1 MEANP
6 ALHCTVQLIHSMQQ
20 LPRAGVWALTLILL
34 AQYPAGSAAACSAA
48 TATKT
53 TPYFRISVVD
63 SQTGRGV
70 PLVLVRTGDYV
81 QLYSDS
87 AGNIAFH
94 EPGLMDQPVWF
105 SVLADGYN
113 LSSSVAANPTV
124 QTYLA
129 PYDTGVVLLT
139 TSGGSATVVM
149 DRVQHA
155 ERVYRLTGGGL
166 YRDSVL
172 TGDAAAIPA
181 SVLPRAVVDVP
192 SGSIGQDT
200 LQLATYKNLTLW
212 LFGDTV
218 CPRSARQNNCN
229 GSGMY
234 TVGAFGCLPSGDHDR
249 NCDPAAPPHLDYIA
263 ENTTAPWTDG
273 TFHHPQKIAPIA
285 PLDQNTWI
293 AAVSVIN
300 SGSSGEALF
309 AAYYKNPGDGAGPGE
324 AAQGTLSLHRITSS
338 W

>member
-1 MEANP
+1 MAPNG
-6 ALHCTVQLIHSMQQ
+6 ATLAVY
-20 LPRAGVWALTLILL
+20 ALTVSLT
-34 AQYPAGSAAACSAA
+34 PAYTGAVGGDTRKSAA
-48 TATKT
+48 TT
-53 TPYFRISVVD
+53 TTVLSPYFRISVVD
-63 SQTGRGV
+63 SQSGRGV

-94 EPGLMDQPVWF
+94 EPGLMNQPVWF

-113 LSSSVAANPTV
+113 LSSSVVANPTV
-124 QTYLA
+124 QTYDA
-129 PYDTGVVLLT
+129 PYDVGVVLLT

-155 ERVYRLTGGGL
+155 ERAYRLTGGGL

-172 TGDAAAIPA
+172 TGDEAAIPA
-181 SVLPRAVVDVP
+181 SVLTRAVVDVP

-229 GSGMY
+229 GTGMY
-234 TVGAFGCLPSGDHDR
+234 TVGAYGCLPNGDHDG
-249 NCDPAAPPHLDYIA
+249 NCNPAAPPRLDYIA

-293 AAVSVIN
+293 AAVSVIK
-300 SGSSGEALF
+300 SGSDEALF

-324 AAQGTLSLHRITSS
+324 AAQGTLSFHRIGSVADLSIATCNEE
-338 W
+338 WY